1 MLMFLFVWTM
11 IFAQQNLNAEWVS
24 ADGLCARAAL
34 NRFSSSNWFSVR
46 LWSHIK
52 TMMLILR
59 EIFGENLQ
67 KPNSSR
73 ENWISY
79 NVSLGYYLYF
89 HFTFNR
95 SIEIE
100 SSLRCASAFISMN
113 ELQSMIRHQLNI
125 RRFLFIRISIIWL
138 QTKDSAWACLKIHY
152 YFLHFPMLIYEARVL
167 LIIAKTTIAFA
178 QYQKCIRCCQ
188 CQTRQK

>member
-79 NVSLGYYLYF
+79 KVSLGYYLYF
-89 HFTFNR
+89 HFTFDR

-113 ELQSMIRHQLNI
+113 ELQSMIHHQLNI

-138 QTKDSAWACLKIHY
+138 QTERIV
-152 YFLHFPMLIYEARVL
+152 HFCIFQCWFMRREFYWSL
-167 LIIAKTTIAFA
+167 
-178 QYQKCIRCCQ
+178 QKPQ
-188 CQTRQK
+188 